1 MTYEVGYPSAPNS
14 REETTNAALR
24 AGISVDSNCGSHLW
38 IRRRRGNIRILR
50 EDSVLHLPR
59 DVACQSDHAY
69 RPPPDLSATYAAQL
83 PKKNRR
89 SAFDFVAL
97 RRFELEG
104 RPKRNYLR
112 TQQGKDLLRRRV

>member
-1 MTYEVGYPSAPNS
+1 MTYEVGYPSATDR

-24 AGISVDSNCGSHLW
+24 AGISVDCNCGSHLW
-38 IRRRRGNIRILR
+38 IRRRRGDIRILR

-59 DVACQSDHAY
+59 DVPCQSDHAY
-69 RPPPDLSATYAAQL
+69 RPPPDLSAYVRRTT

-97 RRFELEG
+97 RRFELAGET
-104 RPKRNYLR
+104 KTKLS
-112 TQQGKDLLRRRV
+112 THAAT